1 MVDLGGT
8 TQRARRLADH
18 LFAVLTLI
26 SALSMVVMLV
36 LVFGNVVLRYV
47 FNSGITISEEV
58 ARVCFVWLT
67 FAGAVLAFRAR
78 QHLAINMLMFRLSPR
93 AQKGFHLVRQAL
105 ILWVLWLMIK
115 GGWEQ
120 TVIGMSTV
128 TPVAGLPIAIFSGA
142 VFLSSAIMGLMTA
155 LDLYVAALTP
165 ATQENVGV
173 FCTSVDS
180 VEEI

>member
-1 MVDLGGT
+1 
-8 TQRARRLADH
+8 
-18 LFAVLTLI
+18 
-26 SALSMVVMLV
+26 
-36 LVFGNVVLRYV
+36 
-47 FNSGITISEEV
+47 
-58 ARVCFVWLT
+58 
-67 FAGAVLAFRAR
+67 
-78 QHLAINMLMFRLSPR
+78 
-93 AQKGFHLVRQAL
+93 
-105 ILWVLWLMIK
+105 
-115 GGWEQ
+115 
-120 TVIGMSTV
+120 MSTV